1 MSFYDSEMKKLLRD
15 LRNEIISEYDESEP
29 ISVRVNLLPQSHNAM
44 GEFEKGNDG
53 KVMINK
59 NGKKMINKHNEHA
72 DPINVA
78 IHETTPNNKTGI
90 MKDGVKSK
98 GIKDPG
104 KPEKNTRGAAR
115 YDKLLRYGF
124 LEEEKRKR
132 HGRTIG
138 YHARIDYPGLLGRP
152 EIVILEPAVCSP
164 DQVTNAKFAK
174 SVYGIERLCGEEQ
187 NYHLAVA
194 NQAMLTAFVLKEM
207 GYDNKMAMK
216 HIFPHNFYAKN
227 KKACPARMLYAS
239 ALVEKSKKT
248 ALTQEEIDSIKEYVP
263 WEVFMGLVST
273 FLERDKYPQELQE
286 KFVYDMSDYDAYN
299 KDQKNYNYSERKKQK
314 VPRKYN
320 SVELLSEN
328 DKLESPAKIHIMPKK
343 EDLLSNIKVEDD
355 KSEER

>member
-1 MSFYDSEMKKLLRD
+1 MSFYDSKMKKLLRD
-15 LRNEIISEYDESEP
+15 LRDEIMSEYDQSEP

-44 GEFEKGNDG
+44 SEFEKGNDG

-59 NGKKMINKHNEHA
+59 NGEKMINKHNEHA
-72 DPINVA
+72 DPINIA
-78 IHETTPNNKTGI
+78 IHETTPNNQTGV
-90 MKDGVKSK
+90 MKDGIKSK

-104 KPEKNTRGAAR
+104 KPQKNTRGAVR
-115 YDKLLRYGF
+115 YDELLRYGF
-124 LEEEKRKR
+124 LEAEKRKR

-207 GYDNKMAMK
+207 GYDNEMAMK

-227 KKACPARMLYAS
+227 RKACPARMLYAS
-239 ALVEKSKKT
+239 ALVEKSKKI

-273 FLERDKYPQELQE
+273 FLERDKYPQELRE
-286 KFVYDMSDYDAYN
+286 KFIYDMSDYDAYS
-299 KDQKNYNYSERKKQK
+299 KDPKNYNYSERKKQK
-314 VPRKYN
+314 AARSYH

-328 DKLESPAKIHIMPKK
+328 DILEDPAKIHIMPK
-343 EDLLSNIKVEDD
+343 DVLSDIKVEGDG
-355 KSEER
+355 SREL